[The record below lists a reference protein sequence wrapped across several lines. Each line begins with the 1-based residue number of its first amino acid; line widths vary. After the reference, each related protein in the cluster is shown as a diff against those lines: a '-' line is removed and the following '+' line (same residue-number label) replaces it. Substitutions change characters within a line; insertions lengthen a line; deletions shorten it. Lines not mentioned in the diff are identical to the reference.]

1 MSDNP
6 RAMSLDILRLKDN
19 QFAWKE
25 SCVYQVRKQVNSL
38 QKEHSDKAEPKI
50 QVKNP
55 SWDGGPILICRWRSV
70 CLTLSVWGSVSSH
83 LKGQDWI
90 LNSFSKLDFPV
101 ISVPTRTYTV

>member
-38 QKEHSDKAEPKI
+38 QKEHSDKAEPQI

-55 SWDGGPILICRWRSV
+55 S
-70 CLTLSVWGSVSSH
+70 
-83 LKGQDWI
+83 
-90 LNSFSKLDFPV
+90 
-101 ISVPTRTYTV
+101 

>member
-25 SCVYQVRKQVNSL
+25 SCVYQARKQVNSL

-50 QVKNP
+50 QVKSP
-55 SWDGGPILICRWRSV
+55 S
-70 CLTLSVWGSVSSH
+70 
-83 LKGQDWI
+83 
-90 LNSFSKLDFPV
+90 
-101 ISVPTRTYTV
+101 